1 MRNRISAS
9 EASSPCKKSSMASK
23 DSVMVTSQN
32 AKSSFRN
39 RRYSKTAEDVN
50 SKKVSFLKAS
60 KKSWKSKRSVKVK
73 ETTNVIERRNSE
85 VIFKIRKIQPDDQF
99 FFIYQGEKII
109 NHYIILRQLGE
120 GSFAKVKL
128 AKRRFIDIEEYFA
141 IKIFKQGML
150 NAKKINFNEKG
161 GFISV

>member
-1 MRNRISAS
+1 MRNRITAS

-32 AKSSFRN
+32 AMKSSFRN
-39 RRYSKTAEDVN
+39 RRYSKTAEDVNN

-85 VIFKIRKIQPDDQF
+85 VI
-99 FFIYQGEKII
+99 
-109 NHYIILRQLGE
+109 
-120 GSFAKVKL
+120 
-128 AKRRFIDIEEYFA
+128 
-141 IKIFKQGML
+141 L
-150 NAKKINFNEKG
+150 NN
-161 GFISV
+161 

>member
-1 MRNRISAS
+1 MRNRITAS

-32 AKSSFRN
+32 AMKSSFRN

-60 KKSWKSKRSVKVK
+60 KKSWKSKRSMKVK

-85 VIFKIRKIQPDDQF
+85 VIFKRENRAGMAIF
-99 FFIYQGEKII
+99 
-109 NHYIILRQLGE
+109 L
-120 GSFAKVKL
+120 
-128 AKRRFIDIEEYFA
+128 YFR
-141 IKIFKQGML
+141 
-150 NAKKINFNEKG
+150 AKK
-161 GFISV
+161 S